1 MKRKTYGKLSV
12 AAVLCCALMAP
23 FASFARPSWP
33 SDYATQLATYE
44 SSIAPVPVAAEN
56 QAQFSS
62 WCCGIGFGI
71 LNGSLAEFFESRIV
85 TSVESDEIGFYTR
98 GVILYIR

>member
-12 AAVLCCALMAP
+12 AAVCCALLSP
-23 FASFARPSWP
+23 FASFALPSWP
-33 SDYATQLATYE
+33 SDYATQLETYE